1 MIILQPEE
9 DYTEKSKKAV
19 VPGFK
24 LEECLNIADSQYNG
38 TLSLVI
44 LIV

>member
-1 MIILQPEE
+1 VIILQTEE

-19 VPGFK
+19 IPGFK

-38 TLSLVI
+38 MFFLMI
-44 LIV
+44 LIA